1 MKLYTMFKTQDLENH
16 ALFSG
21 TYPFRPNRG
30 VRGFHTSLLQLIAN
44 SYVLLFFYKA
54 LIYFLFQRLQPDD
67 TAEESENYPQK
78 LFPVEVSI
86 QQ

>member
-1 MKLYTMFKTQDLENH
+1 MPCSAVHTRLGQIGECAPSRIRCKLCHK
-16 ALFSG
+16 
-21 TYPFRPNRG
+21 
-30 VRGFHTSLLQLIAN
+30 RGFHTSLLQLIAN
-44 SYVLLFFYKA
+44 SYFLLFFYKA